1 MEIGVPNQRGL
12 EALRAFVETG
22 SVSRAAERLGRTQPQ
37 VGRLLSALEQE
48 VGFSLF
54 GRDSRPLSLTREGRE
69 FYAHAERVLLGH
81 DGLQRFAAQMCRGSR
96 DHLRILTAPF
106 IAHAMVADAVATL
119 AKRSPSFTASIESR
133 VRLDIET
140 WVGQETFD
148 LGVTI
153 LPLSHAA
160 FETEEFLRVE
170 AMVAMPPDH
179 PLVAQEVVTFDQFV
193 AEEVIVTHPRSIL
206 RQHLERVGRAA
217 GKPLKVRF
225 EATNGVIA
233 CQLTGRG
240 LGCCLC
246 DPFVAR
252 SSGVPDLVL
261 RPFRPAFPLQYGFL
275 HPTWQ
280 SRSPMVLELAA
291 EISKV
296 AKAQSEALFSTTKAE
311 WSRRP
316 ASRSIPQT

>member
-1 MEIGVPNQRGL
+1 MPNQRGL

-37 VGRLLSALEQE
+37 VGRLLSALEKE
-48 VGFSLF
+48 VGFPLF
-54 GRDSRPLSLTREGRE
+54 GRDSRPLTLTREGRE

-81 DGLQRFAAQMCRGSR
+81 DGLQRFAVQMSRGTR
-96 DHLRILTAPF
+96 NHLRILTAPF
-106 IAHAMVADAVATL
+106 IAHAMVADAVATV
-119 AKRSPSFTASIESR
+119 AKRSPNFTASIESR

-148 LGVTI
+148 LGITI

-170 AMVAMPPDH
+170 AMVAMRPDH
-179 PLVAQEVVTFDQFV
+179 PFAAQQMVTFDQFV
-193 AEEVIVTHPRSIL
+193 AENVIVTHPRSIL
-206 RQHLERVGRAA
+206 RQHLERLSREAR
-217 GKPLKVRF
+217 KPLKVRF

-233 CQLTGRG
+233 CQLTGRS
-240 LGCCLC
+240 LGCCLS

-261 RPFRPAFPLQYGFL
+261 RPFRPAFPLPYGFL
-275 HPTWQ
+275 HPIWQ
-280 SRSPMVLELAA
+280 SRSPMVVELAA

-296 AKAQSEALFSTTKAE
+296 AKSQSEAFLHTP
-311 WSRRP
+311 R
-316 ASRSIPQT
+316 